1 MYALKHHKH
10 LILYSSCFCIVIC
23 YALLFHQIVYHG
35 GSFLPQEFHVPF
47 QDITEYYA
55 ILNKL
60 NAAFILLFMVMLAL
74 YFYVNKWMLS
84 SSHLYLK
91 VIFILSSLFLG
102 IVLFGLLAFL
112 CEGASTFMIYAT
124 VQLLSIL
131 FMQKGIISI
140 LLITLLLLPL
150 IHAIFPFDKS
160 TSRI

>member
-1 MYALKHHKH
+1 MNSLKQHKH
-10 LILYSSCFCIVIC
+10 LILYSSCFCIMIC
-23 YALLFHQIVYHG
+23 YALLFYQIVYHG

-60 NAAFILLFMVMLAL
+60 NAVFVFLFMVMLAL
-74 YFYVNKWMLS
+74 YFYVNRIVLS

-91 VIFILSSLFLG
+91 VISIISSLFLG
-102 IVLFGLLAFL
+102 IVLFGILAFL

-131 FMQKGIISI
+131 FMKKGIISI
-140 LLITLLLLPL
+140 LLITFLLIPL
-150 IHAIFPFDKS
+150 IHAIFRSYKNTS
-160 TSRI
+160 TI